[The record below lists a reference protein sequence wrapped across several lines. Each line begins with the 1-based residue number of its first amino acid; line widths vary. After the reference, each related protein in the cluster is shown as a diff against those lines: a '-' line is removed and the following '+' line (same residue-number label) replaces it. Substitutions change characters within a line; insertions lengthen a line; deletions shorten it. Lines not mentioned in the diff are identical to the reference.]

1 MTPLPTDKIL
11 QELFLRVHA
20 QENYLTRRFK
30 KWIEKNHGNSS
41 FARANLD
48 SR

>member
-20 QENYLTRRFK
+20 QENYLTQRFK

-41 FARANLD
+41 FAGANLD
-48 SR
+48 S